1 MFPIEL
7 LEILNNVVTDEK
19 SGAFLGGQTYAS
31 AHIESAKSKILQ
43 MEEDEINT
51 YIKYLDK
58 LHSSYSFLN
67 SYAWRMTELNKNLD
81 DALIKV
87 DEALTLIDNSTP
99 QYPNI
104 LDTKAEILWKLG
116 NIEEAVK
123 IIQDAIDI
131 DPSSE

>member
-1 MFPIEL
+1 MNL
-7 LEILNNVVTDEK
+7 RK
-19 SGAFLGGQTYAS
+19 SIRNSYSIIHPNQVSYMIFYIT
-31 AHIESAKSKILQ
+31 
-43 MEEDEINT
+43 NT

-81 DALIKV
+81 DALIKA
-87 DEALTLIDNSTP
+87 DEALILIDNTIP

-104 LDTKAEILWKLG
+104 LDTKAEVLWKLG

-123 IIQDAIDI
+123 IIQEAIDI
-131 DPSSE
+131 DPSSEYYKAQREKFLNS